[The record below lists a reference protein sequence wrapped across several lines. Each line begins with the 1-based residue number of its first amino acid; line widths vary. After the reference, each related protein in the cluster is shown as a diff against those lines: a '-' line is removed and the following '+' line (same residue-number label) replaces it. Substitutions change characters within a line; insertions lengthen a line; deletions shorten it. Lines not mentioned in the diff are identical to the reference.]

1 MAFTTAYQLPTQAE
15 RTLKTQTRDN
25 ASPAHRD
32 LPKLSK
38 AEHSRGKKKRHKLIQ
53 KVFLNWIKLEW
64 VLLQPL
70 IWVLTTKK
78 QKD

>member
-1 MAFTTAYQLPTQAE
+1 MHHQHTGTSQSSQKLNTA
-15 RTLKTQTRDN
+15 
-25 ASPAHRD
+25 
-32 LPKLSK
+32 
-38 AEHSRGKKKRHKLIQ
+38 GGKKRHKLIQ